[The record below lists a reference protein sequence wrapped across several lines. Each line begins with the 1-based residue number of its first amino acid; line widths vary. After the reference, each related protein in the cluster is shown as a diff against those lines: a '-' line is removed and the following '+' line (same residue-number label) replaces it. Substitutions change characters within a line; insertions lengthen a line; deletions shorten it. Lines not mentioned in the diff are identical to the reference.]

1 MPDKIIHKELSF
13 KVTGCLFDVHNE
25 VGPGVREE
33 CYQKAIE
40 LRLAIAGIPF
50 VAKPATRRELIY
62 RDQVADVFEPD
73 LLVAEQMIL
82 ELKHLPDGFAQANF
96 TQLLSYLKFW
106 NWQLGLLVNMAMD
119 HCHVKRLPFTPA
131 IVNPEEDYSFIES
144 VICSEDRPLLRTI
157 RESLL
162 EIHRSIGLGYADTT
176 YRSLLGIELG
186 HRGCN
191 YHWQPEVLPTFRE
204 RQLPFSRIS
213 PFVVD
218 HRVCVQVEAIYDEVS
233 ARAVR
238 TMQTHLQL
246 TGCRIGFIVVFGKS
260 RFLIRGVRRKEPNE
274 LKRPNE

>member
-1 MPDKIIHKELSF
+1 MSDKIIHKELSF
-13 KVTGCLFDVHNE
+13 KIVGCLFDVHNE
-25 VGPGVREE
+25 VGPGLREE
-33 CYQKAIE
+33 CYQKAVE
-40 LRLAIAGIPF
+40 LRLALAGIPF

-62 RDQVADVFEPD
+62 RGEVADVFEPD
-73 LLVAEQMIL
+73 LLVAEQIIL
-82 ELKHLPDGFAQANF
+82 ELKHLSDGFAQANF

-119 HCHVKRLPFTPA
+119 RCRVERLPFAPV
-131 IVNPEEDYSFIES
+131 IVTPEEDYSFIES
-144 VICSEDRPLLRTI
+144 VIRPEDRPLLRTI

-191 YHWQPEVLPTFRE
+191 YLWQPEVLPTFRE

-213 PFVVD
+213 PFVVEG
-218 HRVCVQVEAIYDEVS
+218 RVCVQVEAIYDEVS

-246 TGCRIGFIVVFGKS
+246 TGCRIGFIAVFGKN
-260 RFLIRGVRRKEPNE
+260 RFLIRGVRRQEPDE
-274 LKRPNE
+274 